1 MEEEEATARLEDKM
15 TDDILRFEN
24 VRKEYPGVTA
34 LNDVNLSLKKGEIHA
49 LVGENGAGKST
60 LIKLLTGAIERT
72 AGKIFYQGN
81 ELKANNPIKSLEK
94 NIIPV
99 YQELNMIPTLSVCDN
114 IFYGHE
120 QTKSI
125 RLDKKAMR
133 DKTKELL
140 KEVGLNISPKTKAR
154 ELSVGNQQLVE
165 IAKALI
171 KEVEVL
177 ILDEPTASLT
187 EIEKENLFQ
196 IIRDFQNK
204 GISIIYI
211 SHRLDEVLELADRI
225 TVLRNGEVIDTQPA
239 DAYTKEELIQ
249 KMVGQTLS
257 RNKHGV
263 ENTLQKEKILEL
275 KNVHTEKVKNIS
287 FHLFKGEILGI
298 AGLMGSGRT
307 ELAEA
312 IFGVDP
318 KTRGELLINGEVK
331 DIQSPKDA
339 VDEHIAFITEDRK
352 SLGLMLDLSVL
363 ENVTYASLHSVTK
376 NGRINKE
383 EEKWIVEEML
393 EKLNVKYAS
402 LDEKV
407 GNLSGGNQQKIV
419 IAKWLLTNASI
430 LIFDEPTRGI
440 DVGAKEEIYR
450 ILRNLAK
457 EGKSI
462 LLISSE
468 NEEIMNL
475 TDRVLVMSNG
485 EIAAEY
491 QSENINADALFKD
504 SARLL

>member
-1 MEEEEATARLEDKM
+1 M

-24 VRKEYPGVTA
+24 IRKEYPGVTA
-34 LNDVNLSLKKGEIHA
+34 LKDINLSLKKGDIHA

-60 LIKLLTGAIERT
+60 LIKLLTGAIEKSS
-72 AGKIFYQGN
+72 GKIFYQGK
-81 ELKANNPIKSLEK
+81 EIKNNSPIKSLEM

-120 QTKSI
+120 KTKGI
-125 RLDKKAMR
+125 TLDKKAMR

-140 KEVGLNISPKTKAR
+140 KEVGLNLSPKTKAR

-171 KEVEVL
+171 KDVEVL

-196 IIRDFQNK
+196 IIKDFQKK

-211 SHRLDEVLELADRI
+211 SHRLDEVLELADTI
-225 TVLRNGEVIDTQPA
+225 TVLRNGEVID
-239 DAYTKEELIQ
+239 
-249 KMVGQTLS
+249 
-257 RNKHGV
+257 
-263 ENTLQKEKILEL
+263 
-275 KNVHTEKVKNIS
+275 
-287 FHLFKGEILGI
+287 
-298 AGLMGSGRT
+298 
-307 ELAEA
+307 
-312 IFGVDP
+312 P
-318 KTRGELLINGEVK
+318 KTAGEVFINGVLK
-331 DIQSPKDA
+331 KIDRPKDA
-339 VDEHIAFITEDRK
+339 VDEKITFITEDRK
-352 SLGLMLDLSVL
+352 NLGLMLDLSVL
-363 ENVTYASLHSVTK
+363 ENVTYASLNTVTK
-376 NGRINKE
+376 NGRIDKE
-383 EEKWIVEEML
+383 EEKRRVEEIL

-402 LDEKV
+402 LDEEV
-407 GNLSGGNQQKIV
+407 GNLSGGNQQKVV

-440 DVGAKEEIYR
+440 DVGSKEEIYR

-462 LLISSE
+462 ILISSE
-468 NEEIMNL
+468 NEEIMNI
-475 TDRVLVMSNG
+475 TDRVLVMSKG
-485 EIAAEY
+485 EIASEY
-491 QSENINADALFKD
+491 QSEDLTADALFKD

>member
-1 MEEEEATARLEDKM
+1 M

-24 VRKEYPGVTA
+24 IRKEYPGVTA
-34 LNDVNLSLKKGEIHA
+34 LKDINLSLKKGDIHA

-60 LIKLLTGAIERT
+60 LIKLLTGAIEKSS
-72 AGKIFYQGN
+72 GKIFYQGK
-81 ELKANNPIKSLEK
+81 EIKNNSPIKSLEM

-120 QTKSI
+120 KTKGI
-125 RLDKKAMR
+125 TLDKKAMR

-140 KEVGLNISPKTKAR
+140 KEVGLNLSPKTKAR

-171 KEVEVL
+171 RDVEVL

-196 IIRDFQNK
+196 IIKDFQKK

-211 SHRLDEVLELADRI
+211 SHRLDEVLELADTI
-225 TVLRNGEVIDTQPA
+225 TVLRNGEVIDTKPA
-239 DAYTKEELIQ
+239 HELNEEELIQ
-249 KMVGQTLS
+249 RMVGRNLS
-257 RNKHGV
+257 RSRRSE
-263 ENTLQKEKILEL
+263 ENRLQEEKVLEL
-275 KNVHTEKVKNIS
+275 KNVSTEKIKNIS
-287 FHLFKGEILGI
+287 FHLLKGEILGV

-307 ELAEA
+307 EVAEA
-312 IFGVDP
+312 IFGIDP
-318 KTRGELLINGEVK
+318 KTAGEVFINGVLK
-331 DIQSPKDA
+331 KIDRPKDA
-339 VDEHIAFITEDRK
+339 VDEKIAFITEDRK
-352 SLGLMLDLSVL
+352 NLGLMLDLSVL
-363 ENVTYASLHSVTK
+363 ENVTYASLNTVTK
-376 NGRINKE
+376 NGLIDKE
-383 EEKWIVEEML
+383 EEKRRVEEIL

-402 LDEKV
+402 LDEEV
-407 GNLSGGNQQKIV
+407 GNLSGGNQQKVV

-440 DVGAKEEIYR
+440 DVGSKEEIYR

-462 LLISSE
+462 ILISSE
-468 NEEIMNL
+468 NEEIMNI
-475 TDRVLVMSNG
+475 TDRVLVMSKG
-485 EIAAEY
+485 EIASEY
-491 QSENINADALFKD
+491 QSEDLTADALFKD